1 MTREFFSW
9 LARHQVLAISALNA
23 ALIICLAVVIG
34 LGTDRTS
41 SSHLVWALDKSAEAQ
56 PARKME
62 RKDSGRQPPREALAP
77 PGPSPLSGK
86 TPAHQ
91 EPREEPA
98 LKPVELVEPP
108 STSASPEVPIAVET
122 AAEDLAVEEPDE
134 PAVVVEK
141 APALRPPAKKQG
153 FPLRSKPQRPEVR
166 TLRARPVPPTQ
177 RGRILRPRQ
186 EGTSSVRAIS
196 PRRGR

>member
-1 MTREFFSW
+1 MTRRFFNC

-23 ALIICLAVVIG
+23 ALIIGLAVVIG

-41 SSHLVWALDKSAEAQ
+41 SRHLVWALDKSAEAQ
-56 PARKME
+56 PAGKLD
-62 RKDSGRQPPREALAP
+62 RKDSRRQPPREAPAP
-77 PGPSPLSGK
+77 AEPSPLPGK

-91 EPREEPA
+91 EPGEEPA

-108 STSASPEVPIAVET
+108 INSASPKVPFAVET
-122 AAEDLAVEEPDE
+122 AAENLAVEEPDE
-134 PAVVVEK
+134 PAGVVEK
-141 APALRPPAKKQG
+141 APDLRPPAKKQG
-153 FPLRSKPQRPEVR
+153 FPVRSTPQRPEGR
-166 TLRARPVPPTQ
+166 SLRARPVPPTQ

-186 EGTSSVRAIS
+186 EGTSSARAIS